1 MSNNALSNV
10 LPFGERFT
18 PRGADP
24 SADAAKLLP
33 ACRDRLVHAIATAFA
48 ERLSGAGADLLV
60 MADRATS
67 MEHQQLYFVAMDLL
81 AKRGQELLQQFRS
94 AYVAQFDAGVTALR
108 QGRDLDSLPELG
120 ELELIDTDAY
130 ERDLA
135 IRKLSA
141 RAACNCSQQLTALER
156 RLAALLR
163 LQRIGQED
171 NPLFP
176 QALFTSMLQ
185 ACREM
190 DLGEQLPLVLLS
202 QFERQTAAELPKIY
216 NELNRFL
223 SDNAVLP
230 AIPVGLLGP
239 SAGGAA
245 YEVLQDSARPSVRDP
260 GSQVAASGAGAP
272 MPAGGGPQGGIPGG
286 DDVFGQIARA
296 LGAVSARGPA
306 SAPAP
311 AYGPA
316 QGHPGVPAS
325 LGVAQLV
332 EALSSVQRGLVD
344 TRQLPGLGSVQIDP
358 AGSQVLQQLRA
369 TPMVSWSHP
378 VDALTIDIVAMLFDV
393 IFNDPDLPAVLRA
406 EIARLQ
412 IPVLKVALMDKGFF
426 SNKRHPAR
434 RLLDAIAVSGIGRS
448 EKDERRLVAEIKSIV
463 DEVVEGFETDIGIFA
478 VQLERLERFLQQE
491 EEHAKSVATEV
502 VGRLERRDR
511 EALAHTRVR
520 PEVERRVNRRRV
532 PNLVADFLN
541 RHWRLVMVRIFLD
554 SGDTGQEWEDA
565 VRAMDDLL
573 WSVEPKQAAEDRRR
587 FLGALPDLLK
597 RLRAGLQAVDM
608 EDAWDPFFSQLIR
621 LHVGA
626 IQREAVSDLPRF
638 EPVSHS
644 SSSSHSS
651 STTDTTVGRD
661 SGSQDLSPGSAAP
674 TSDDV
679 TAPGPAAVGEAEVS
693 GDPYLRLAQSLEV
706 GAWVEL
712 ESQRGTRKT
721 LRLNWVSEFRGVY
734 LFTNRQGE
742 NALTLAASSLADHLR
757 KGTARVLSHDRL
769 TDRAVAQLLERAKY
783 DAVAQPAGA

>member
-10 LPFGERFT
+10 LPFGERFV
-18 PRGADP
+18 PRDGGP
-24 SADAAKLLP
+24 SADAAKLLS

-48 ERLSGAGADLLV
+48 EKLSGAGADLLV

-81 AKRGQELLQQFRS
+81 AKRGQELLQQFRG
-94 AYVAQFDAGVTALR
+94 AFVAQFDSGAEALR
-108 QGRDLDSLPELG
+108 GGRDAGRLPELG
-120 ELELIDTDAY
+120 ELELIDTDDY

-163 LQRIGQED
+163 LPRIAQED

-176 QALFTSMLQ
+176 QALFTAMLQ
-185 ACREM
+185 ACAEM

-202 QFERQTAAELPKIY
+202 QFERQTAPELPKIY

-223 SDNAVLP
+223 AENDVLP
-230 AIPVGLLGP
+230 AIPVGRLGP
-239 SAGGAA
+239 SAGDAT
-245 YEVLQDSARPSVRDP
+245 YDVLQDSVRPSVRDTGP
-260 GSQVAASGAGAP
+260 LST
-272 MPAGGGPQGGIPGG
+272 PAGGGQSMQPGG
-286 DDVFGQIARA
+286 GHPGGLPGADDVFGQIARA
-296 LGAVSARGPA
+296 LTSVSATA
-306 SAPAP
+306 HAPSFAP
-311 AYGPA
+311 NYGPP
-316 QGHPGVPAS
+316 QGPSGAPAS

-344 TRQLPGLGSVQIDP
+344 TRQLPGLGSVRIDP

-434 RLLDAIAVSGIGRS
+434 RLLDAIASAGIGRS

-463 DEVVEGFETDIGIFA
+463 DEVVEGFDTDIGIFA
-478 VQLERLERFLQQE
+478 AQLERLEQFLQQE
-491 EEHAKSVATEV
+491 EQHAKSVATEV
-502 VGRLERRDR
+502 VDRLERRDR

-520 PEVERRVNRRRV
+520 PEVERRVNRRRI

-626 IQREAVSDLPRF
+626 IQKEAVSDLQRH
-638 EPVSHS
+638 EPS
-644 SSSSHSS
+644 SSSSSGS
-651 STTDTTVGRD
+651 STVSD
-661 SGSQDLSPGSAAP
+661 SAIRRGGALQDLPSGSAAP
-674 TSDDV
+674 TSDEM
-679 TAPGPAAVGEAEVS
+679 PAEEPVSGGDAAES

-742 NALTLAASSLADHLR
+742 NALTLATSSLADHLR

-769 TDRAVAQLLERAKY
+769 TDRAVAQLLERARY
-783 DAVAQPAGA
+783 DAAAQPASV